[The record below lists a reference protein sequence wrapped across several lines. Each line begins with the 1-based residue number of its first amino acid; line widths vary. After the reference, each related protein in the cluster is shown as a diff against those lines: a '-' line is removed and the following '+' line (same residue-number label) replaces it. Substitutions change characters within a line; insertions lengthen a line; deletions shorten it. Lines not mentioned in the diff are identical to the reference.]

1 MRPRCRLSLETGS
14 SRRVAVRFT
23 PDVVGAHLPP
33 GVTGSY
39 LLYHGVTPL
48 YVGRSDTC
56 LRRRL
61 MEHPLRRIASHV
73 AWEPT
78 TSVDR
83 AFLIEAFWFHEL
95 EVGPYHLNLIHPARP
110 STSHR
115 VCPYCHN
122 EYGEAK
128 ALEHA
133 LARPAPDSNI
143 THTDSVTVHCGDDR
157 GSEGDMR

>member
-1 MRPRCRLSLETGS
+1 MTPRRRLIVQTGS
-14 SRRVAVRFT
+14 SHRVAIRLK

-39 LLYHGVTPL
+39 LLYHGLTPV

-78 TSVDR
+78 ISEDR
-83 AFLIEAFWFHEL
+83 AFLVESFWFHQLEL
-95 EVGPYHLNLIHPARP
+95 GPYHLNVIHPARP
-110 STSHR
+110 TASHR

-122 EYGEAK
+122 QDGEAK
-128 ALEHA
+128 ALERA
-133 LARPAPDSNI
+133 LGRPVLRSDN
-143 THTDSVTVHCGDDR
+143 DSVTVHYGGDR
-157 GSEGDMR
+157 GSEGDMK